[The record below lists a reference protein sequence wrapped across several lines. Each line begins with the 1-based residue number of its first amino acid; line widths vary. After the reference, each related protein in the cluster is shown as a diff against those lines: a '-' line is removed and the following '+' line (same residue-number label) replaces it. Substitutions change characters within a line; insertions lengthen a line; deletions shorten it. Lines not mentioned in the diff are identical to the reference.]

1 MIQRMGLAKQ
11 LVGVTFECH
20 AEEHIPRVVRSV
32 LEGKQLSSDEIDR
45 VVQEHMRSDTPL
57 YSIEMEMLEELGP
70 DVIFTQH
77 VCNVCQIGT
86 AVVEQAICGLD
97 KPAKIVPLVPRTF
110 EEVLGN
116 ALTIAEEL
124 GDRAAGERHVAEI
137 RARCRRVRELVGGSA
152 EAVNGSGAG
161 RGVGVDVCVGDD
173 VAPVRVAFIEWIEP
187 VFNSGHW
194 IPDMVALAGGVDVL
208 GVPGGHSGPIDWAR
222 VVESDPDAIVVAP
235 CGLPLDQAERD
246 MAALAAKPG
255 WSEMRAIRE
264 GRVYLV
270 HPDLFTCPSTSLVEG
285 VELLAA
291 LLHPE
296 RLAMPTH
303 SADRWR
309 PWPAG

>member
-1 MIQRMGLAKQ
+1 MKACSFLPGATDMIQRMGLTEQ

-20 AEEHIPRVVRSV
+20 AAEGTPRVVRSV
-32 LEGKQLSSDEIDR
+32 LEGKQLSSEEIDR

-57 YSIEMEMLEELGP
+57 YSIEMELLEELSP

-116 ALTIAEEL
+116 ALTIASEL
-124 GDRAAGERHVAEI
+124 GDPAAGLRHVTEV
-137 RARCRRVRELVGGSA
+137 RERCRHVQACV
-152 EAVNGSGAG
+152 AG
-161 RGVGVDVCVGDD
+161 TS
-173 VAPVRVAFIEWIEP
+173 VRVAFIEWIEP

-194 IPDMVALAGGVDVL
+194 IPDMVALAGGLDVL

-222 VVESDPDAIVVAP
+222 VVDSDPDVIVVAP

-255 WSEMRAIRE
+255 WSELRAVRA

-296 RLAMPTH
+296 HAVMPEH
-303 SADRWR
+303 GAGRWR
-309 PWPAG
+309 SWPAR